1 MTREA
6 SPNAKFLLSLGAPL
20 QFVALHPSSNR
31 VQCWASPS
39 QDTLYEALKRATDL
53 NENGWNIYYEV
64 NVGRRCGSRS
74 KAQDITHLRAVVG
87 DVDITPSRSTEQCR
101 DLVGALPIQPTFTL
115 FTGGGLQVVFLLSDW
130 VPVTAERQ
138 ALYEKAGRALRDL
151 ICGDAVF
158 DLPRIM
164 RVPGFI
170 NHPNEKKR
178 AMGRTPVP
186 AAVEFASDITYRLEE
201 IVQALTPAS
210 VTTSESK
217 GQSRS
222 LADDI
227 ESGLA
232 QEPWFDRLAP
242 ADKDACLKS
251 ILTTPGIL
259 ALADTSD
266 ASPDPNWRTVL
277 AACTRSDAPSARD
290 LAREWAATSDR
301 FDETDFASRWNS
313 YARA

>member
-6 SPNAKFLLSLGAPL
+6 SPNARFLLLLGAPL
-20 QFVALHPSSNR
+20 QLVALHPSSNR
-31 VQCWASPS
+31 VQCWASHRKDALS
-39 QDTLYEALKRATDL
+39 EALKSATDL
-53 NENGWNIYYEV
+53 NNDGWNIYYEV
-64 NVGRRCGSRS
+64 NVGRTCGSRS
-74 KAQDITHLRAVVG
+74 NARDVTRLRAVVG
-87 DVDITPSRSTEQCR
+87 DVDTTQSRSIEQCR
-101 DLVGALPIQPTFTL
+101 DLVAALPIQPTFAL

-130 VPVTAERQ
+130 VPVTAEAG
-138 ALYEKAGRALRDL
+138 ALYEKAGRALRDA

-178 AMGRTPVP
+178 AMGRTPVR
-186 AAVEFASDITYRLEE
+186 AAVEFTSGITYRLEE
-201 IVQALTPAS
+201 VVRALTPAG

-232 QEPWFDRLAP
+232 QAPWFDRLAP
-242 ADKDACLKS
+242 TDKDACLRS
-251 ILTTPGIL
+251 ILGTPGIL
-259 ALADTSD
+259 ALANTSD
-266 ASPDPNWRTVL
+266 ASPEPNWRTVL
-277 AACTRSDAPSARD
+277 AACARSGAPSARD

-301 FDETDFASRWNS
+301 FDENDFASRWNS